1 VSEDG
6 LKQKGFSMS
15 KSVENVISLKV
26 AGEHK
31 RDSTSVQRTV
41 DTPAPVGETAGDLS
55 YLKFDL
61 SPLNDDQPMILP
73 AHHANSA

>member
-6 LKQKGFSMS
+6 LKQMEFSMS

-31 RDSTSVQRTV
+31 RDSASVQRTG
-41 DTPAPVGETAGDLS
+41 DAPGAAGKVARDLS

-61 SPLNDDQPMILP
+61 SPLNDDQPMVLP